1 MTDGTGGEKSKDSQ
15 AVWQKWDIWE
25 SQLIIAE
32 SRWGKKKKRWG
43 SWQGWEQEIWCR
55 IRGNDWLLL

>member
-32 SRWGKKKKRWG
+32 SRWGKKKKDEVHDKAENRKFG
-43 SWQGWEQEIWCR
+43 AE
-55 IRGNDWLLL
+55 

>member
-15 AVWQKWDIWE
+15 AVWQKWDISRE

-32 SRWGKKKKRWG
+32 SRWGKKKKDEVHDKAENRKFG
-43 SWQGWEQEIWCR
+43 AE
-55 IRGNDWLLL
+55 